1 MASVSKAVVI
11 VLWESE
17 LRAAADALMP
27 IRRAVKEGKGID
39 PAEAWN
45 ALEACAAALAN
56 VASHP
61 EANLVV
67 CSAERLKYEPR
78 DIHVSPR
85 PATKDK

>member
-45 ALEACAAALAN
+45 ALEACGG
-56 VASHP
+56 SG
-61 EANLVV
+61 
-67 CSAERLKYEPR
+67 ERG
-78 DIHVSPR
+78 
-85 PATKDK
+85 